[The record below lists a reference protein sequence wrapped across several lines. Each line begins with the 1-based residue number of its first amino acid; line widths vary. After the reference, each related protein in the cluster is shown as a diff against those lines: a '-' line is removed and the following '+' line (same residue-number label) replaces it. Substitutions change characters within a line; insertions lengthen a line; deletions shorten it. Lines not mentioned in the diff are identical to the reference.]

1 MSDTSNQIGPRQIK
15 LGAFLQ
21 ATGHH
26 VAAWLHPDAQAD
38 AGLNLRHY
46 KALAQEAERGKFDL
60 VFVADSPGGYGDPH
74 DLEVFSRDGKTA
86 HFEPVTLWSALS
98 QVTENIGFV
107 ATSTTTYED
116 PYTTARKFASLD
128 WISGGRA
135 AWNVVT
141 TGADVS
147 PNFSVLAHLE
157 HSKRYE
163 RAEEY
168 IDVVKG
174 LWDSYEDDAFRRD
187 RKSGVFLDP
196 DKLHLLNHQGDHFQV
211 RGPLNIGRPPQGY
224 PVIVQA
230 GASEAGRELA
240 ARTAEVIFTA
250 NMALEDAQ
258 EFYSDVK
265 ARLPKHGRRP
275 NELLVMPGIFP
286 VLGGTEAEAQ
296 ANYEDLQALV
306 HPSVAWSILK
316 RHYVGVDLSGFSL
329 DDEAPPLPTETN
341 GSKSRLKL
349 VSDLV
354 TRNKLTL
361 RELYRQIAT
370 ARGHRTVVG
379 TPEQI
384 ADAIQVWF
392 EQGAADGFNIMPP
405 VLPTAL
411 TDFIDQVVPILQ
423 QRGLFRT
430 QYEGATLRE
439 NLGLERPV
447 NSFVARA
454 RAAAA
459 QAAPSLE
466 LAMAVFR

>member
-1 MSDTSNQIGPRQIK
+1 MSATPRQIK

-26 VAAWLHPDAQAD
+26 VSAWLHPDSQAD
-38 AGLNLRHY
+38 AGLNFGHY
-46 KALAQEAERGKFDL
+46 RDLAHTAERGLFDL
-60 VFVADSPGGYGDPH
+60 IFVADSPGGYANPADRG
-74 DLEVFSRDGKTA
+74 EFSRNGKTA

-98 QVTENIGFV
+98 ALTQHIGFV

-128 WISGGRA
+128 WVSGGRA

-147 PNFSVLAHLE
+147 HNFSLPAHLE

-174 LWDSYEDDAFRRD
+174 LWDSYEDDAFLRD
-187 RKSGVFLDP
+187 RASGTYLDL
-196 DKLHLLNHQGDHFQV
+196 DKFHLLNHQGEHFQI

-230 GASEAGRELA
+230 GASEPGRELA

-250 NMALEDAQ
+250 NLTREDAQ

-265 ARLPKHGRRP
+265 GRLGKYGRSP
-275 NELLVMPGIFP
+275 DQLLIMPGIFP
-286 VLGGTEAEAQ
+286 VLGGTEAQ
-296 ANYEDLQALV
+296 AKDNYEYLQSLV
-306 HPSVAWSILK
+306 HDDVAWNIIN
-316 RHYVGVDLSGFSL
+316 RHYQGMDLSGYSL
-329 DDEAPPLPTETN
+329 DDLAPPLPTTTN
-341 GSKSRLKL
+341 GSISRLKL

-354 TRNKLTL
+354 TRDKVTL
-361 RELYRQIAT
+361 RELYRSLST

-379 TPEQI
+379 TPDQV
-384 ADAIQVWF
+384 ADAIQDWF
-392 EQGAADGFNIMPP
+392 ENGAADGFNVMPP

-411 TDFIDQVVPILQ
+411 TDFVDQVVPILQ
-423 QRGLFRT
+423 KRGLFRT
-430 QYEGATLRE
+430 EYEGATLRE
-439 NLGLERPV
+439 NLGLERPA
-447 NSFVARA
+447 NALAAR
-454 RAAAA
+454 RRSEAAT
-459 QAAPSLE
+459 
-466 LAMAVFR
+466 LATA

>member
-1 MSDTSNQIGPRQIK
+1 MSQSRRQIR

-26 VAAWLHPDAQAD
+26 VAAWLHPGSQAD
-38 AGLNLRHY
+38 AGLNLAHY
-46 KALAQEAERGKFDL
+46 KALAQEAERGKFDM
-60 VFVADSPGGYGDPH
+60 VFVADSPGGYGDPN

-98 QVTENIGFV
+98 QSTSNIGFV

-147 PNFSVLAHLE
+147 PNFSLPAHLE

-163 RAEEY
+163 RAQEY
-168 IDVVKG
+168 VDVVKG
-174 LWDSYEDDAFRRD
+174 LWDSYEDDAFLRD
-187 RKSGVFLDP
+187 RESGVYLDRE
-196 DKLHLLNHQGDHFQV
+196 KLHLLNHKGAHFQV

-230 GASEAGRELA
+230 GASEAGRDLA

-250 NMALEDAQ
+250 NQTLEDAQ

-265 ARLPKHGRRP
+265 SRLARFGRRP
-275 NELLVMPGIFP
+275 EQLLVMPGIFP
-286 VLGGTEAEAQ
+286 VLGGTEAEAE
-296 ANYEDLQALV
+296 ANYEALQALV
-306 HPSVAWSILK
+306 HPATAWSILK
-316 RHYVGVDLSGFSL
+316 RHYVGVDLSGYSL
-329 DDEAPPLPTETN
+329 DDEAPPLPGDTN
-341 GSKSRLKL
+341 FSKSRLKL
-349 VSDLV
+349 VSGIV
-354 TRNKLTL
+354 ERERPTL
-361 RELYRQIAT
+361 RQLYRAVAT

-384 ADAIQVWF
+384 ADAMQDWF
-392 EQGAADGFNIMPP
+392 ENGAADGFNIMPP
-405 VLPTAL
+405 VLPVAL
-411 TDFIDQVVPILQ
+411 TDFIEQVIPILRR
-423 QRGLFRT
+423 RGLFRT
-430 QYEGATLRE
+430 DYEGATLRE
-439 NLGLERPV
+439 NLGLERPE
-447 NSFVARA
+447 NGL
-454 RAAAA
+454 AAARRN
-459 QAAPSLE
+459 AA
-466 LAMAVFR
+466 AVG